1 MCPPGTVATAS
12 TTTDERRAACLP
24 IVTPTARGPRVD
36 VGAWVAF
43 AVGPDGGPGTE
54 ALCRPL
60 AQRPAAFG
68 ATSDHDVEVSLR
80 LGLSIP
86 DQDMTRAQVVVT
98 AHDAGTGAALA
109 PAAEAVVRASVET
122 LVDALRGLGGEAS
135 ASAVQVV
142 VRCTVRS
149 L

>member
-1 MCPPGTVATAS
+1 MCPPGTVAT
-12 TTTDERRAACLP
+12 TTSAACWP
-24 IVTPTARGPRVD
+24 IVTPTSRGPRVD

-43 AVGPDGGPGTE
+43 AVGADGGPGSE

-68 ATSDHDVEVSLR
+68 LASERDVEVSLR
-80 LGLSIP
+80 VGLAFP

-98 AHDAGTGAALA
+98 AQDAVTGAALA
-109 PAAEAVVRASVET
+109 PGADPVIRASVET
-122 LVDALRGLGGEAS
+122 LVGALRGLGGEAS